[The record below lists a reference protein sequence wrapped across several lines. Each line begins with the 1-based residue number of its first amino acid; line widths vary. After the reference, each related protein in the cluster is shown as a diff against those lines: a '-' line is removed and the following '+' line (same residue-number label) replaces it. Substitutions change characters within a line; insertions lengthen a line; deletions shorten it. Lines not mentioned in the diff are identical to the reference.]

1 MSRHIPFGV
10 AQPDHRRRAAV
21 RWVGLVLCMLSW
33 IGAYPAHTEAAE
45 LEPTRPFRNYKWGQH
60 LASFG
65 DMEVVHVSE
74 IDDMTLHVYRKPE
87 DDLSLGAGLLAA
99 SIEYIFLDERLSAI
113 GITIST
119 EIDLDS
125 AGSEMRSISEEYRTA
140 LAAADSESTRRMLFD
155 SLVWELY
162 MTLQS
167 SLSAEWG
174 SPRQAD
180 WERTEWVQGN
190 DVALLFRGG
199 VQAGELRLPFLLL
212 AINSPAFEQWLM

>member
-1 MSRHIPFGV
+1 
-10 AQPDHRRRAAV
+10 
-21 RWVGLVLCMLSW
+21 
-33 IGAYPAHTEAAE
+33 

-113 GITIST
+113 GVTIST

-199 VQAGELRLPFLLL
+199 VQAGELRLPF
-212 AINSPAFEQWLM
+212 